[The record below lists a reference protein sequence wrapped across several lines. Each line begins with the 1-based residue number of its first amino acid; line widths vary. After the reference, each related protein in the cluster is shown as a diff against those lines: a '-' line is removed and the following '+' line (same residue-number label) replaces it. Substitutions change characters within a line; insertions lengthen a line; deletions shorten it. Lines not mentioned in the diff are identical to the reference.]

1 MKRLRTYFNSLSPA
15 GRVSFLAD
23 VGTSESY
30 IRKAICVG
38 TIGPRMAI
46 RIERATNGLVTRAEL
61 RPDIFG
67 PIDANSDRAGG
78 VTSPPSTGEPPDG
91 GSATNR
97 LQEVDG

>member
-1 MKRLRTYFNSLSPA
+1 MDLSSYTA
-15 GRVSFLAD
+15 INGNRALAD
-23 VGTSESY
+23 ALGVSQSLISQWKTGHRRISPET
-30 IRKAICVG
+30 A
-38 TIGPRMAI
+38 A

-67 PIDANSDRAGG
+67 PIDANPERADG
-78 VTSPPSTGEPPDG
+78 VTSPPPTGEPPDG